1 MGTYFW
7 KRREEKMKYR
17 LKSKSTKEV
26 ISVVDD
32 RKFGIEEAK
41 SYFVR
46 VKNLKEKDFDKL
58 FTVDEVDIETPQ
70 RAYKWWNEEA
80 KTLDD
85 F

>member
-58 FTVDEVDIETPQ
+58 FTVDEVDIKTTQ
-70 RAYKWWNEEA
+70 RVYKWWKEES
-80 KTLDD
+80 KKLDD

>member
-1 MGTYFW
+1 
-7 KRREEKMKYR
+7 MKYR

-70 RAYKWWNEEA
+70 RAQKWWNEEA

>member
-17 LKSKSTKEV
+17 LKSKSTEEV

-41 SYFVR
+41 SYFAR
-46 VKNLKEKDFDKL
+46 VKKLDEKDFDKL

>member
-32 RKFGIEEAK
+32 RKFGLEEAK

-46 VKNLKEKDFDKL
+46 VKKLDEKDFDKL